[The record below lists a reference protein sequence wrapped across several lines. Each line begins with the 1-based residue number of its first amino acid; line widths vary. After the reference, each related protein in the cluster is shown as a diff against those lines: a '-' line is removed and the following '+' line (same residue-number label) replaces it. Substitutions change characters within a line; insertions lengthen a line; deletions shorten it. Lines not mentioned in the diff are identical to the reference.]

1 MTSRN
6 SKDLVSIH
14 PIVLLILLI
23 SPTDLQHHL
32 FGITLDGRL
41 HLAQLPKTKRA
52 LDIGTGTGIWSIDFG
67 K

>member
-1 MTSRN
+1 M
-6 SKDLVSIH
+6 
-14 PIVLLILLI
+14 LLILLI

-32 FGITLDGRL
+32 FGISLDGRL